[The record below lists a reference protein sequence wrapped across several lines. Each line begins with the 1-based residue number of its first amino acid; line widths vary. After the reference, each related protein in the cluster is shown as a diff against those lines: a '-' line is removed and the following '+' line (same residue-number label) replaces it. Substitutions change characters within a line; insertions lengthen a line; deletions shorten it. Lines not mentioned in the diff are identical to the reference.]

1 MPAANESQG
10 LKIAVAGLIT
20 LAVVL
25 AVATYFA
32 YSSYSDTSAKLAEA
46 QKAKSDADSAARQAI
61 ENLGKLKDRAGYSKQ
76 DDYAA
81 VEDAIKK
88 DDTRL
93 AEQLAGIQANVK
105 GMIDSYKAA
114 GGNQQKVDEL
124 TAASDQLFT
133 QIQGEPNRTFQ
144 SSLTRLTELID
155 NMAQLTTAMSLD
167 NEDLRKSLS
176 SVDQTNAAQLQVQ
189 SDEAKKAKDD
199 LAAEHDRHEQER
211 SGILQRY
218 DDLQT
223 RSNQQATE
231 IARLTQTIDQM
242 KADNDKR
249 QNELLS
255 QLRSLRLEVEKREDV
270 MDSPDGR
277 IEFVDYGRGEVR
289 TNLTKSMGARP
300 RLQLSVFDR
309 SAPGLSSDK
318 PKGLIELIQVGETA
332 SLAKIIRTN
341 TPSDPIRVNDQIYSA
356 AWSPNRP
363 QRFAL
368 IGKIDM
374 NRDGVDDREDL
385 KRLITASGGVIDY
398 DLPPEGAG
406 KESGKMTG
414 ETTWYVVDDLPP
426 FRTPQGRSSDAVV
439 DDTAYLARRTEVLQD
454 AHLAGVRPIA
464 LERLLSQ
471 LGYKMGAEI
480 PGQVEAI
487 NRQATQELLNPTG
500 RSNAPVPTP
509 DSDTPPTPADAPFEP

>member
-1 MPAANESQG
+1 MPAASESQG

-61 ENLGKLKDRAGYSKQ
+61 ENLGKLKDRAGYSKAE
-76 DDYAA
+76 DYAA

-105 GMIDSYKAA
+105 GMIDAYRAA

-124 TAASDQLFT
+124 STAADQLFT

-167 NEDLRKSLS
+167 NEDLRKSLG
-176 SVDQTNAAQLQVQ
+176 SVDQTNAAQIQVQ
-189 SDEAKKAKDD
+189 VDEAKKAKDD

-218 DDLQT
+218 DELQT

-231 IARLTQTIDQM
+231 IARLTQTLDQS

-249 QNELLS
+249 QGELLS
-255 QLRSLRLEVEKREDV
+255 QLRSLRQEVEKRDDV

-277 IEFVDYGRGEVR
+277 IEYVDYGRGEVR
-289 TNLTKSMGARP
+289 TTLTKAMGAKP

-309 SAPGLSSDK
+309 NAPGLSSDK
-318 PKGLIELIQVGETA
+318 PKALIELIQVGEYA
-332 SLAKIIRTN
+332 SLGRIIRTN
-341 TPSDPIRVNDQIYSA
+341 KPSDPIRVNDQIYSA
-356 AWSPNRP
+356 AWSANRP

-385 KRLITASGGVIDY
+385 KLLITSSGGVIDF
-398 DLPPEGAG
+398 DLPPTGVGLETG
-406 KESGKMTG
+406 KLTG

-426 FRTPQGRSSDAVV
+426 FRNPQGRTADTVV
-439 DDTAYLARRTEVLQD
+439 DDTAFLARKTEILRE
-454 AHLAGVRPIA
+454 AHLSGVRPIA

-471 LGYKMGAEI
+471 LGYKMGSEV

-487 NRQATQELLNPTG
+487 NREAARELLNPTG
-500 RSNAPVPTP
+500 HSDAPVPGG
-509 DSDTPPTPADAPFEP
+509 DTPPAPTDAPAVP